1 MIDTTFV
8 STRLSVPPSGIHTAI
23 GKWHQSLPPIT
34 MARRYVRFG
43 HRLWLATESQQPSSD
58 PLQLYAVRGILWMNG
73 QPIRVD
79 LELSKW
85 SATVSEFALRPA
97 HLAWPVRTERYAC
110 RAAQILEDVVGSI
123 ANRVAL
129 HAAPGPKSRRAMART
144 APVRPAA

>member
-8 STRLSVPPSGIHTAI
+8 STRLNVPPSGIHTAI
-23 GKWHQSLPPIT
+23 GKWHQSLPSIT

-43 HRLWLATESQQPSSD
+43 PRLWLATESQQASSD

-85 SATVSEFALRPA
+85 SATVSELALRPA

-110 RAAQILEDVVGSI
+110 RAAQILEDVVGSM
-123 ANRVAL
+123 AGQVAF
-129 HAAPGPKSRRAMART
+129 HAAPGPKSRRAIART
-144 APVRPAA
+144 APMRPAA

>member
-8 STRLSVPPSGIHTAI
+8 STRLSVPPSRIHTAI
-23 GKWHQSLPPIT
+23 GKWHQSLPSIT

-43 HRLWLATESQQPSSD
+43 HRLWLATESQLASSD

-79 LELSKW
+79 LEFSKW
-85 SATVSEFALRPA
+85 SATVSELALRPA

-110 RAAQILEDVVGSI
+110 RARRSSRMSSDRSRIESHFTLHLVRSLE
-123 ANRVAL
+123 
-129 HAAPGPKSRRAMART
+129 GPWHGQLR
-144 APVRPAA
+144 